1 MCILLQ
7 FQLLILRQTGIFS
20 LFTLEELTSIEI
32 YTLLDDSVLQTSYIH
47 WVIALY
53 LTLFQDIDEPALIPR
68 IAEAS
73 SIK

>member
-7 FQLLILRQTGIFS
+7 FQLLILRQTVIFS